1 MYAVLH
7 FAQTVSVAA
16 QHHQHGGSAGAI
28 KAPTRGV
35 LCGVGADKEPEACR
49 APAAGFQMQQS
60 AGLSGNNMGVAA
72 SHFQQAGAHR
82 ASASNHL
89 GH

>member
-16 QHHQHGGSAGAI
+16 QHHQHGASAGAI

-49 APAAGFQMQQS
+49 APAAGSKCNNRQVSQATTWEWLPAISSKQEPT
-60 AGLSGNNMGVAA
+60 GLV
-72 SHFQQAGAHR
+72 R
-82 ASASNHL
+82 RII
-89 GH
+89 